1 MTLQDDILNI
11 AKEYMGPAA
20 EKFIKRRCE
29 MMRLDGLNDLKKE
42 HLEFLA
48 ITVQATAKVYLD
60 EERVLK
66 FKEDILALK

>member
-1 MTLQDDILNI
+1 MALHNDILNI
-11 AKEYMGPAA
+11 AREYMGPAA

-29 MMRLDGLNDLKKE
+29 VMRLNSLSELKKE

-48 ITVQATAKVYLD
+48 ITVQATAKLYLD

-66 FKEDILALK
+66 FKDDILALR

>member
-1 MTLQDDILNI
+1 MALHDDILNI
-11 AKEYMGPAA
+11 AREYMGPAA

-29 MMRLDGLNDLKKE
+29 TMRLNNLNELKKE
-42 HLEFLA
+42 HIEFLA